1 MENDATSENVVE
13 TLIEVEAK
21 EGILHTRLEA
31 LLPVIEWLAAII
43 EVFAII
49 VLLIGVSRYLSCF
62 VRAEVAST
70 HDTRLS
76 RLYHGRLDLGRYVL
90 AGLELFIVADL
101 LHSATTLKV
110 EDLIFLGLLVLIRTV
125 ISFFLDREIRELK
138 NDDHL

>member
-49 VLLIGVSRYLSCF
+49 VLGCVS
-62 VRAEVAST
+62 
-70 HDTRLS
+70 
-76 RLYHGRLDLGRYVL
+76 
-90 AGLELFIVADL
+90 
-101 LHSATTLKV
+101 KV
-110 EDLIFLGLLVLIRTV
+110 VEILRRRSPSVLICA
-125 ISFFLDREIRELK
+125 
-138 NDDHL
+138 